1 MFPLHKWQKLQITIR
16 NQRYLYILS
25 TSSFLTV
32 SFTSSTSTLTFL
44 LPNWISIVSPVFTC
58 TDALAGLS
66 LTRTLP
72 ASHASFATVRRLIRR
87 DTFKYLSNLIFCSC
101 KCSLNG
107 YSRIAPPEVTVQ
119 YLHSYESKSIENRLR
134 RWDFDLYVS
143 GFWHFHAK
151 TPRGIVDC

>member
-1 MFPLHKWQKLQITIR
+1 MCEKAKDFLEKYMSNIFKNENKMQLSYDIWEECENIHAYSIASIFAALNKMLKIYMFPLHKCQKLQITIR

-66 LTRTLP
+66 LTITRP
-72 ASHASFATVRRLIRR
+72 ASATSLARVRRLIRR
-87 DTFKYLSNLIFCSC
+87 LTFKYLS
-101 KCSLNG
+101 K
-107 YSRIAPPEVTVQ
+107 RM
-119 YLHSYESKSIENRLR
+119 
-134 RWDFDLYVS
+134 
-143 GFWHFHAK
+143 GFFSFL
-151 TPRGIVDC
+151 

>member
-1 MFPLHKWQKLQITIR
+1 MFPLHKCQKLQITIR

-44 LPNWISIVSPVFTC
+44 LPNWISMVSPVFTC

-87 DTFKYLSNLIFCSC
+87 DTFKYLSNLIFYSC
-101 KCSLNG
+101 KWILTNYSAGVSKKGNFRSPGYRLYYLPLTISFNAFPALNFG
-107 YSRIAPPEVTVQ
+107 DLEA
-119 YLHSYESKSIENRLR
+119 SI
-134 RWDFDLYVS
+134 FIVS
-143 GFWHFHAK
+143 
-151 TPRGIVDC
+151 PV